1 MLKVL
6 GAILIVLSGGIV
18 GVYLSMG
25 LRNRILCISSIY
37 SLLNYFSVSLR
48 YTAPTVWQLM
58 DSACENPEYKS
69 LKFLSILK
77 SKSLEEVSF
86 EEAWNYSLSLDSTIK
101 LEEKNIL
108 YSVGNSLG
116 KVGLEESISNLNL
129 AMERI
134 KTIQLKAT
142 QEYSKKGN
150 LFRWLGLLG
159 GLMIAILIV

>member
-1 MLKVL
+1 M
-6 GAILIVLSGGIV
+6 
-18 GVYLSMG
+18 
-25 LRNRILCISSIY
+25 
-37 SLLNYFSVSLR
+37 
-48 YTAPTVWQLM
+48 
-58 DSACENPEYKS
+58 
-69 LKFLSILK
+69 
-77 SKSLEEVSF
+77 
-86 EEAWNYSLSLDSTIK
+86 
-101 LEEKNIL
+101 
-108 YSVGNSLG
+108 GNSLG